1 MREGKIIIIE
11 GYDGTGKTTLCKR
24 LVEEFDG
31 VYFHCPSGKKPL
43 TKGMYDL
50 FKDYNDMD
58 ETTKL
63 FMILAT
69 HVENIQT
76 MNELKATGE
85 VVIADRSLLS
95 TYAYQHI
102 NYENFNEI
110 LNRVDFPTLNVDDAL
125 ILTAS
130 IETLQERLLGRSDN
144 DNLDVYFMTNL
155 ERIMT
160 KYHEH
165 YLDIYPFAHQISTS
179 RKTEEEVYKHAL
191 RVLTN
196 KTRPI

>member
-1 MREGKIIIIE
+1 MRDGKIIIIE
-11 GYDGTGKTTLCKR
+11 GYDGTGKTTLCKK

-43 TKGMYDL
+43 TKGIYEL

-69 HVENIQT
+69 HVENIQS
-76 MNELKATGE
+76 MNELKAAGE
-85 VVIADRSLLS
+85 IVIADRSLLS

-102 NYENFNEI
+102 NYDNFSEI
-110 LNRVDFPTLNVDDAL
+110 LGRLDFPVLSVDDVL
-125 ILTAS
+125 VLTAS
-130 IETLQERLLGRSDN
+130 IETLQERLTLRTDS
-144 DNLDVYFMTNL
+144 DNLDVYFMSNL

-165 YLDIYPFAHQISTS
+165 YLDIYPMAHQVSTS
-179 RKTEEEVYKHAL
+179 RKNEEEVYKHAL
-191 RVLTN
+191 RILTN
-196 KTRPI
+196 KTRL